1 MQKKLFSGK
10 FSLKTSS
17 AKVEKND
24 DNLTGNNLGKRPK
37 TFLSQSDK
45 FLQEKRAFW
54 YKNFLRDLSSGH
66 VE

>member
-1 MQKKLFSGK
+1 MKKKLFLEKIFPETFLG
-10 FSLKTSS
+10 
-17 AKVEKND
+17 KVEKND